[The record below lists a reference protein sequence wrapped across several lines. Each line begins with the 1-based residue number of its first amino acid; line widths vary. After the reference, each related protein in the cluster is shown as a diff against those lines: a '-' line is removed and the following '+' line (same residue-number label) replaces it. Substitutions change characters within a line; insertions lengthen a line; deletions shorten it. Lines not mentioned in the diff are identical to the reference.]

1 MPEKRIEDI
10 LKEKTIGEIVNPKC
24 VQASPE
30 LPVSEALKLMQQ
42 NKSGYI
48 VVQKGRKVTGLFTE
62 TDFVQK
68 VLEQKVDPSRPISD
82 FMNVKPAVLTLT
94 DTIGSAIDQM
104 SEERVYYIPLVNEKK
119 ELVNVISVRT
129 LIRFLA
135 AFYPAEV
142 YNLPPRPDQ
151 VSLAPEGG

>member
-1 MPEKRIEDI
+1 MPEKTIEEI
-10 LKEKTIGEIVNPKC
+10 LKEKKISEIVNPKL
-24 VQASPE
+24 VQAP
-30 LPVSEALKLMQQ
+30 PDTTVSQAVKLMQE

-48 VVQKGRKVTGLFTE
+48 VVAKDKRAAGLFTE

-68 VLEQKVDPSRPISD
+68 ILEKDADWSRPIKD
-82 FMNVKPAVLTLT
+82 FMSPDPVTLT
-94 DTIGSAIDQM
+94 MNDSVGMAIDQM
-104 SEERVYYIPLVNEKK
+104 GENRVYYIPLTNDKK

-142 YNLPPRPDQ
+142 YNLPPRADQ
-151 VSLAPEGG
+151 VSLTPEGG

>member
-1 MPEKRIEDI
+1 MPEKKIEEI
-10 LKEKTIGEIVNPKC
+10 LKERRIREIVNPKL
-24 VQASPE
+24 VQAPPE
-30 LPVSEALKLMQQ
+30 MSVQDAVKHMQQ

-48 VVQKGRKVTGLFTE
+48 VVARQKRVAGLFTE

-68 VLEQKVDPSRPISD
+68 VLEKDVDGSRPISE
-82 FMNVKPAVLTLT
+82 FMNPEPEVLTMQ
-94 DTIGSAIDQM
+94 DSVGRAIDLM
-104 SEERVYYIPLVNEKK
+104 GKLHVYYIPLVNEKN

-135 AFYPAEV
+135 GFYPAEV

-151 VSLAPEGG
+151 ISIAPEGG